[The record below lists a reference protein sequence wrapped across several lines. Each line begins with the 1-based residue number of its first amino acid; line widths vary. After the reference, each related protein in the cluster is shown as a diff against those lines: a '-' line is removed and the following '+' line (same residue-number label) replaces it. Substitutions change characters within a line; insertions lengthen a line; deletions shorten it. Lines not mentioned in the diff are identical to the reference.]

1 MLKVDHIAKS
11 EVYIKMQSLTN
22 MWISLAYLYIYII
35 YKWMGKRSGTQLGH
49 SLNKCMAAHA
59 SSVPPVPPE

>member
-22 MWISLAYLYIYII
+22 MWRSLAYLYIYII
-35 YKWMGKRSGTQLGH
+35 YISGWAKDLGP
-49 SLNKCMAAHA
+49 N
-59 SSVPPVPPE
+59 